1 MVPLGAFI
9 TIIGLSFYYWVDK
22 YNLLRRSSLSHNIS
36 GEMAMVSLKLLD
48 FTLIM
53 KPLGEIIFDAGIRDH
68 VQVESIVLTV
78 VAVVY
83 VCLPMDTV
91 LEWLHSETFAQEE
104 KTFSEVEYTFLETY
118 QTLHPVTNYEIDK
131 IFKNLQMCISK

>member
-68 VQVESIVLTV
+68 VQVESIVLTA

-83 VCLPMDTV
+83 VCLPMDTL

-104 KTFSEVEYTFLETY
+104 KTFSEV
-118 QTLHPVTNYEIDK
+118 
-131 IFKNLQMCISK
+131 